1 VYLILAI
8 SQLRKNTVFIIPQS
22 SRGIYMS
29 EETRLTYSDKE
40 TDGVMIDLSKIAEQT
55 PTQNINLALK
65 FLPKLPAEAYSAL
78 QHIEVIASPEDW
90 QKITYQIARTL
101 VDAQYEITHRQ
112 IIQQMKV
119 DNLDEI
125 ESDDD
130 ILAAALKLT
139 S

>member
-1 VYLILAI
+1 
-8 SQLRKNTVFIIPQS
+8 
-22 SRGIYMS
+22 M
-29 EETRLTYSDKE
+29 
-40 TDGVMIDLSKIAEQT
+40 
-55 PTQNINLALK
+55 K
-65 FLPKLPAEAYSAL
+65 FLPKLPAEAYASL

-101 VDAQYEITHRQ
+101 VNAQYEITHRQ
-112 IIQQMKV
+112 IMEKMKV
-119 DNLDEI
+119 DNLDEM

>member
-1 VYLILAI
+1 
-8 SQLRKNTVFIIPQS
+8 
-22 SRGIYMS
+22 MS
-29 EETRLTYSDKE
+29 EETRLTYTDKE

-55 PTQNINLALK
+55 QAQNINLALK
-65 FLPKLPAEAYSAL
+65 FLPKLPAEAYAAL
-78 QHIEVIASPEDW
+78 QHIEAIASSEDW

-101 VDAQYEITHRQ
+101 VNAQYEITHRQ
-112 IIQQMKV
+112 IMEKMKL
-119 DNLDEI
+119 DNLDEM

>member
-1 VYLILAI
+1 
-8 SQLRKNTVFIIPQS
+8 
-22 SRGIYMS
+22 MS

-55 PTQNINLALK
+55 PTPNINLALK
-65 FLPKLPAEAYSAL
+65 FLLKLPAEAYTAL
-78 QHIEVIASPEDW
+78 QHIEIIASPEDW

-101 VDAQYEITHRQ
+101 VNAQYEITHRQ
-112 IIQQMKV
+112 IMEKMKV
-119 DNLDEI
+119 DNLDEM

>member
-1 VYLILAI
+1 MYLILAI
-8 SQLRKNTVFIIPQS
+8 SKLRKNTVFIIPQS

-55 PTQNINLALK
+55 PTPNINLALK
-65 FLPKLPAEAYSAL
+65 FLLKLPAEAYTAL
-78 QHIEVIASPEDW
+78 QHIEIIASPEDW

-112 IIQQMKV
+112 IMQQMKV

-125 ESDDD
+125 ESDDN

>member
-1 VYLILAI
+1 
-8 SQLRKNTVFIIPQS
+8 
-22 SRGIYMS
+22 MS

-78 QHIEVIASPEDW
+78 QHIEIIASPEDW

-112 IIQQMKV
+112 IMEKMKV
-119 DNLDEI
+119 DNLDEM

>member
-1 VYLILAI
+1 MYLILAI
-8 SQLRKNTVFIIPQS
+8 SNLRENTVFIIPQS
-22 SRGIYMS
+22 SQGIYMS
-29 EETRLTYSDKE
+29 EETRLTY
-40 TDGVMIDLSKIAEQT
+40 TDGVIIDLSKTAEQT
-55 PTQNINLALK
+55 QAQNINLALK
-65 FLPKLPAEAYSAL
+65 FLPKLPAEAYAAL

-101 VDAQYEITHRQ
+101 VNAQYEITHRQ
-112 IIQQMKV
+112 IMEKMKV
-119 DNLDEI
+119 DNLDEM